1 MADAFIETVRSG
13 DVEAV
18 KQLLLDGADPRGEGK
33 HKRTGLHAARSVEM
47 IQVLLDAGADIN
59 ARDYNNETPLQNM
72 VEEIKSIY
80 GPATAP
86 ECIPL
91 MLAAGADPNTKNYSF
106 ETILMCAVANDDRD
120 TVELLLEARVNLEI
134 TESHTM
140 CTALMFAETPEIAQ
154 LLLDAGA
161 QIDHCNEWGR
171 SPLHYC
177 ARYAK
182 RCLGVLLAAGADPN
196 AVCDQKNT
204 PLHEAADTDEVE
216 AARALIDAGVNRTAR
231 NQAGKTAADV
241 ATSSE
246 MYAICIVA
254 TKGAHD

>member
-1 MADAFIETVRSG
+1 MADAFIETVRAG

-18 KQLLLDGADPRGEGK
+18 KQLLLDGADPRGAGK

-59 ARDYNNETPLQNM
+59 ARDSTNATPLFDM
-72 VEEIKSIY
+72 VSGIGPRY

-91 MLAAGADPNTKNYSF
+91 MLAAGADPNTENYNF

-134 TESHTM
+134 TELHTM
-140 CTALMFAETPEIAQ
+140 RTALMFAETPEIAQ

-161 QIDHCNEWGR
+161 QIDHCDEWGR
-171 SPLHYC
+171 SPLHHC
-177 ARYAK
+177 ARYANP
-182 RCLGVLLAAGADPN
+182 CLGVLLAAGADPN

-204 PLHEAADTDEVE
+204 PLHEAAETDKVE
-216 AARALIDAGVNRTAR
+216 AARALIDAGADRTAR
-231 NQAGKTAADV
+231 NQAGKTPADL

-246 MYAICIVA
+246 MCAICIVA
-254 TKGAHD
+254 TKGAHG